1 MSFQEFADLS
11 LAGQCLTRE
20 QCHRVLECRDE
31 DILALLDAAYRVR
44 RRAFGNQVRVQVLTN
59 AKSGLCPEDCR
70 YCSQSSAST
79 AQIEKY
85 PLVSSARLLE
95 DARAAKQTGAWR
107 FCMAL
112 SGRNV
117 AEKEM
122 ETLCA
127 AIRAIKAET
136 GIPLCCSLGFV
147 SSDQAR
153 RLRQAGLDRVNHNL
167 NTGPRFYDRICT
179 THTYQDRLD
188 NVARCKGAGLEICCG
203 GIIGQGE
210 SDDDIIDMLLDLREI
225 APQAIPINFLIP
237 IEGTPFENV
246 KVDLDPLRCLKALCL
261 ARFLHPQCEI
271 RAAGGREYHLR
282 SLQPLAFYPADSIF
296 ASGYLT
302 TGGQPADEAFGMIAD
317 AGFERVAEG
326 NGLEP

>member
-1 MSFQEFADLS
+1 MSFQGFADLS

-20 QCHRVLECRDE
+20 QCHGVLRCPDE

-70 YCSQSSAST
+70 YCSQSSASS

-85 PLVSSARLLE
+85 PLLSGERLLE
-95 DARAAKQTGAWR
+95 DARAAKKTGAWR

-117 AEKEM
+117 TEKEM
-122 ETLCA
+122 DTLCG

-136 GIPLCCSLGFV
+136 GLPLCCSLGFV

-167 NTGPRFYDRICT
+167 NTGPRFYDKICT
-179 THTYQDRLD
+179 THKYQDRLD
-188 NVARCKGAGLEICCG
+188 NVARCKAAGLEICCG

-210 SDDDIIDMLLDLREI
+210 SDDDFIAMLLNLREI

-237 IEGTPFENV
+237 IQGTPFENV
-246 KVDLDPLRCLKALCL
+246 KTDLNPLRCLKALCL

-282 SLQPLAFYPADSIF
+282 SLQPLAFYAADSIF
-296 ASGYLT
+296 VSGYLT

-317 AGFERVAEG
+317 AGFERVVEG
-326 NGLEP
+326 NGLER